1 MKLEQLWLEPEKT
14 RQVNLSCLQECV
26 EFCLDTPATRD
37 QNTVIK
43 MLLELGCDV
52 LGAVFGDSVN
62 FLNFGVVIIHG
73 FPLFL

>member
-14 RQVNLSCLQECV
+14 RQYDLSRFQELIGCCLN
-26 EFCLDTPATRD
+26 TPATRD

-43 MLLELGCDV
+43 MLLEFGCDI
-52 LGAVFGDSVN
+52 LGTVFGSSDN
-62 FLNFGVVIIHG
+62 LLNFGVVIIHG